1 MSDELTP
8 TAELTTA
15 PATPQSIGD
24 LKRKMQLTGTVKRVE
39 LYGAFV
45 DLGIGTDAIL
55 HISQIGQDR
64 VNRVSDVL
72 KEGQSVG
79 VWVDRVNPAQN
90 QVILTMVEPVGVEWG
105 DLEEGQVYTGKVIR
119 LENFGAFVDIGAEK
133 EGLVHISELSHDY
146 VKHPSEAVRVGDEV
160 SVKVLNFSKRK
171 RRINLSVK
179 ALLEKPVVEA
189 PARSSSRVEDRQDYY
204 EEVEEPEDEP
214 LTAME
219 MAFRSALGDNYQ
231 AGKGKKGQK
240 KNNYRHKIRSQQED
254 ILNRTLR
261 HG

>member
-72 KEGQSVG
+72 KEGQSVE

-105 DLEEGQVYTGKVIR
+105 DLEEGEVYAGKVIR
-119 LENFGAFVDIGAEK
+119 LENFWRLCRHWRGER
-133 EGLVHISELSHDY
+133 
-146 VKHPSEAVRVGDEV
+146 RVG
-160 SVKVLNFSKRK
+160 
-171 RRINLSVK
+171 
-179 ALLEKPVVEA
+179 P
-189 PARSSSRVEDRQDYY
+189 
-204 EEVEEPEDEP
+204 
-214 LTAME
+214 
-219 MAFRSALGDNYQ
+219 YQ
-231 AGKGKKGQK
+231 
-240 KNNYRHKIRSQQED
+240 
-254 ILNRTLR
+254 
-261 HG
+261 

>member
-1 MSDELTP
+1 MSEELTP
-8 TAELTTA
+8 TAELTDA
-15 PATPQSIGD
+15 PAAPTGISD
-24 LKRKMQLTGTVKRVE
+24 LKRKMKLTGTVKRVE

-45 DLGIGTDAIL
+45 DVGLGSDGIL
-55 HISQIGQDR
+55 HISQMGQER

-72 KEGQSVG
+72 QEGQTVE
-79 VWVDRVNPAQN
+79 VWVDRVNPGQN
-90 QVILTMVEPVGVEWG
+90 QVILTMVEPIGVEWG
-105 DLEEGQVYTGKVIR
+105 DLDEGQVYSGKVTR

-160 SVKVLNFSKRK
+160 NVKVLNFSKRK

-189 PARSSSRVEDRQDYY
+189 PTRSRQEPEEYY
-204 EEVEEPEDEP
+204 QEIEEPEDEP

-219 MAFRSALGDNYQ
+219 LAFRMALGESHSSSRS
-231 AGKGKKGQK
+231 KKSQK
-240 KNNYRHKIRSQQED
+240 KQNFRQRNRSQQED
-254 ILNRTLR
+254 ILERTLR

>member
-1 MSDELTP
+1 MSEELTP
-8 TAELTTA
+8 TAELTMP
-15 PATPQSIGD
+15 PAAPQSIGD
-24 LKRKMQLTGTVKRVE
+24 LKRKAQLTGTVKRVE

-45 DLGIGTDAIL
+45 DLGLGTDGIL

-72 KEGQSVG
+72 QVGQTVD
-79 VWVDRVNPAQN
+79 VWVDRVNPSQG
-90 QVILTMVEPVGVEWG
+90 QIILTMVEPLGVEWS

-119 LENFGAFVDIGAEK
+119 LENFGAFIDIGAEK

-160 SVKVLNFSKRK
+160 NVKVLNFSKRK

-179 ALLEKPVVEA
+179 AMLEKPVQEPSAGRNARVVE
-189 PARSSSRVEDRQDYY
+189 PEDTY
-204 EEVEEPEDEP
+204 EEIEEPEEEA

-219 MAFRSALGDNYQ
+219 MAFRMAMGDNYQ
-231 AGKGKKGQK
+231 SGKGKKGQK
-240 KNNYRHKIRSQQED
+240 KANYRQKIRSQQED
-254 ILNRTLR
+254 ILSRTLR
-261 HG
+261 HN

>member
-1 MSDELTP
+1 MSEELTP
-8 TAELTTA
+8 TAELAIA

-24 LKRKMQLTGTVKRVE
+24 LKRKTKLSGSVKRVE

-45 DLGIGTDAIL
+45 DLGLGTDGIL

-72 KEGQSVG
+72 QVGQAVD
-79 VWVDRVNPAQN
+79 VWVDRVNPSQN
-90 QVILTMVEPVGVEWG
+90 QIILTMVEPIGVEWG
-105 DLEEGQVYTGKVIR
+105 DLEENQVYTGKVMR
-119 LENFGAFVDIGAEK
+119 LEAFGAFVDIGAEK

-171 RRINLSVK
+171 RRINLSIK
-179 ALLEKPVVEA
+179 ALLEKPVPETPVKMEE
-189 PARSSSRVEDRQDYY
+189 PEEYY
-204 EEVEEPEDEP
+204 DEVEEPEDEP

-219 MAFRSALGDNYQ
+219 LAFRMALGDSHKIGRN
-231 AGKGKKGQK
+231 KKGQK
-240 KNNYRHKIRSQQED
+240 KTNYRQKM
-254 ILNRTLR
+254 RTQIGR
-261 HG
+261 AHV